1 MRKFNVLDQVIREI
15 DVAIRTLLPPT
26 KRVSDRP
33 SPAKDLASNEV
44 LTANQK
50 KHVAGLMRVNHAGE
64 VCAQALYQGQALT
77 ARLTDVRAQMVNAA
91 EEEVDH
97 LAWCEQ
103 RLHELNSQPSLFNP
117 IWYIGSFTIGA
128 LAGLV
133 GDKFSLGF
141 LAETEL
147 QVSAHLQ
154 KHLEKLPLE
163 DKKTPL
169 ILKQMQEDEA
179 HHAEVAKQAGAIEL
193 PEILKYLMNKTSKL
207 MTKTSYYI

>member
-1 MRKFNVLDQVIREI
+1 MRKFSLLDQMIHEV
-15 DVAIRTLLPPT
+15 DVALRTLLPPQ
-26 KRVSDRP
+26 KRISQRS
-33 SPAKDLASNEV
+33 SPTENKSFTET
-44 LTANQK
+44 LTNNQQ

-77 ARLTDVRAQMVNAA
+77 ARLTDVKAQMISAA
-91 EEEVDH
+91 EEEIDH
-97 LAWCEQ
+97 LAWCEE
-103 RLHELNSQPSLFNP
+103 RLIELNSQPSLLNP

-128 LAGLV
+128 LAGLI
-133 GDKFSLGF
+133 GDRFSLGF

-154 KHLEKLPLE
+154 KHLEKLPAE
-163 DKKTPL
+163 DKKTAL

-179 HHAEVAKQAGAIEL
+179 HHADMAKQAGAVEL
-193 PEILKYLMNKTSKL
+193 PNILKYLMNKTSQI